1 MTSFTEYDLET
12 GLISRI
18 VVTDEDFIPREGF
31 SFIEGAYSDDMFV
44 VRGKTPI
51 PLEVQEKGIDEWAL
65 FKIERNNRLSASDWT
80 QLPDAPVDQ
89 AAWATYRQALR
100 DLPDNTSD
108 PSNPVW
114 PELPQ

>member
-1 MTSFTEYDLET
+1 MTSFTEYDPET

-18 VVTDEDFIPREGF
+18 VVTDDEFVPRENF
-31 SFIEGAYSDDMFV
+31 SFIEGAYSDNMFV
-44 VRGKTPI
+44 IRGGEPI
-51 PLEVQEKGIDEWAL
+51 SVEVQEKGIDDWVL
-65 FKIERNNRLSASDWT
+65 FKVERNNRLSASDWT

-89 AAWATYRQALR
+89 AAWAEYRQALR

-114 PELPQ
+114 PTPPS